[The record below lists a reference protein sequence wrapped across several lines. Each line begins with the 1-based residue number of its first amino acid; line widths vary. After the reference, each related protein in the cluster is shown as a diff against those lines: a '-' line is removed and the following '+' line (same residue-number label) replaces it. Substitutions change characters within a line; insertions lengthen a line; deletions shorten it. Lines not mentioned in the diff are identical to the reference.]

1 MLFQMMY
8 DMNSGLLII
17 AAAFIL
23 GMVARSMI
31 NSTYARYGKVAN
43 GLGMSGAEMARN
55 ILDNYGLAG
64 VGIERTAG
72 RLTDHYDPRSGT
84 LRLSQEVYGGRSV
97 AAIGIAA
104 HEAGHAVQHAMGY
117 APIKFRNALVPV
129 ANLGSR
135 MLFPLIFGGFFLR
148 MGNLITIG
156 AILYAGVLLFQLVT
170 LPVEFNASSRA
181 VNWLEKNRGFPP
193 SDVDGVRKIL
203 RAAALTYVASAL
215 AALGQMVWLL
225 MAGRRR

>member
-1 MLFQMMY
+1 MFFQMMY

-43 GLGMSGAEMARN
+43 GLGISGAEMARN

-64 VGIERTAG
+64 VGIERIPG
-72 RLTDHYDPRSGT
+72 RLSDHYDPRSGT

-170 LPVEFNASSRA
+170 LPVEFNASARA

-193 SDVDGVRKIL
+193 SDVDGVKKIL

>member
-1 MLFQMMY
+1 MLLQMMY
-8 DMNSGLLII
+8 DMNSGLLVII
-17 AAAFIL
+17 AAFIL
-23 GMVARSMI
+23 GLVARSMI
-31 NSTYARYGKVAN
+31 SSTYARYSRVAN
-43 GLGMSGAEMARN
+43 GLGLTGADMARN

-64 VGIERTAG
+64 VRIEQVAG
-72 RLTDHYDPRSGT
+72 RLTDHYDPRSQT
-84 LRLSQEVYGGRSV
+84 LRLSHDVFGGRSV
-97 AAIGIAA
+97 ASIGIAA

-117 APIKFRNALVPV
+117 GPIKFRNALVPV

-135 MLFPLIFGGFFLR
+135 MLFPLIFGGFLLR

-170 LPVEFNASSRA
+170 LPVEFNASARA
-181 VNWLEKNRGFPP
+181 VDWLEKNRGFPP
-193 SDVDGVRKIL
+193 SDVLGVKKIL

-215 AALGQMVWLL
+215 AALGQMIWLL

>member
-17 AAAFIL
+17 IAAFIL
-23 GMVARSMI
+23 GLVAKSMV
-31 NSTYARYGKVAN
+31 NSTFTKYSRVAN
-43 GLGMSGAEMARN
+43 SLGLTGAAMARN

-64 VGIERTAG
+64 VRVEQVGG
-72 RLTDHYDPRSGT
+72 RLSDHYDPRSET
-84 LRLSQEVYGGRSV
+84 LRLSSEVFSGRSV

-129 ANLGSR
+129 ASLGSR
-135 MLFPLIFGGFFLR
+135 MLFPLIFGGFLLR

-181 VNWLEKNRGFPP
+181 VNWLEKNRGLSP
-193 SDVDGVRKIL
+193 DEVNGVKSIL

>member
-1 MLFQMMY
+1 MFFPMMY
-8 DMNSGLLII
+8 DMNSGLLVII
-17 AAAFIL
+17 AAFIL
-23 GMVARSMI
+23 GMMARSMI
-31 NSTYARYGKVAN
+31 SSTYSRYSSVRN
-43 GLGMSGAEMARN
+43 GLGLSGAEMARN

-64 VGIERTAG
+64 VRIESIPG
-72 RLTDHYDPRSGT
+72 RLTDHYDPRSQT
-84 LRLSQEVYGGRSV
+84 LRLSSDVFGGRSV

-117 APIKFRNALVPV
+117 APIKLRNALVPV

-135 MLFPLIFGGFFLR
+135 MLFPLILGGFLLR

-170 LPVEFNASSRA
+170 LPVEFNASARA
-181 VNWLEKNRGFPP
+181 VDWLEKNRGFPP
-193 SDVDGVRKIL
+193 SDVNGVKKIL

-215 AALGQMVWLL
+215 ASLGQMIWLL

>member
-1 MLFQMMY
+1 MPFQMMY

-17 AAAFIL
+17 LAAFIL
-23 GMVARSMI
+23 GLIARSRV
-31 NSTYARYGKVAN
+31 NSTFTRYSKVRN
-43 GLGMSGAEMARN
+43 GLGLTGAAMARN
-55 ILDNYGLAG
+55 ILDNYGLAN
-64 VGIERTAG
+64 VNVEQVQG
-72 RLTDHYDPRSGT
+72 RLTDHYDPRTGT
-84 LRLSQEVYGGRSV
+84 LRLSGDVYSGDSV

-129 ANLGSR
+129 ANLGSKL
-135 MLFPLIFGGFFLR
+135 LFPLIFGGFLLR

-170 LPVEFNASSRA
+170 LPVEFNASARA
-181 VNWLEKNRGFPP
+181 VNWLEKNRGLAPN
-193 SDVDGVRKIL
+193 DVQGVKKIL

-225 MAGRRR
+225 LAGRRR